1 MRWALI
7 LSSLA
12 LAVCAGCTSQAC
24 RPCGPGFL
32 GNILIPQGIAGV
44 DFRDACYE
52 HDACYST
59 DCPRKACD
67 TQFRDHML
75 CDCECSTHP
84 TLCRMRAWQWY
95 WLTRLGGG
103 PGYVQSQMQ
112 RGCECECCAECEPVD
127 EAAPTASDG
136 EIPAPAID

>member
-1 MRWALI
+1 MRWALL

-12 LAVCAGCTSQAC
+12 LASCAGCTQQAC

-44 DFRDACYE
+44 DFRNACRE
-52 HDACYST
+52 HDACYGSG
-59 DCPRKACD
+59 CPRKECD
-67 TQFRDHML
+67 VQFRDHML

-95 WLTRLGGG
+95 LLTRIGGG
-103 PGYVQSQMQ
+103 PGY
-112 RGCECECCAECEPVD
+112 GPTNGGDCECCCDNVGD
-127 EAAPTASDG
+127 SIEATTGVAPTDD
-136 EIPAPAID
+136 EIAMPAIE